1 MMEKPTN
8 KSKIECA
15 KILLDEVIDH
25 LGKEPIKI
33 KYQKSSNDIID
44 EDLSPEA
51 QAAKDDLLH

>member
-1 MMEKPTN
+1 
-8 KSKIECA
+8 
-15 KILLDEVIDH
+15 LLDEVIDH